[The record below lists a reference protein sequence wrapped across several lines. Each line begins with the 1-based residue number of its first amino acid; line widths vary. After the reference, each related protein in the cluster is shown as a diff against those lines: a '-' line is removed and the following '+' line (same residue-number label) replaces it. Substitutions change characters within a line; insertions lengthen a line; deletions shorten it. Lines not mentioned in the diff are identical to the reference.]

1 MIRTIC
7 ASGEST
13 TLVLC
18 SIVRLWCKEFGTFR
32 QTTREQENAV
42 LGKDKDGEGDYSMRL
57 FLPDVGDH
65 VSLPDQ
71 HGLTLGGAYAVRGPD
86 TGSVAEVSLGMDLVC
101 ILWDRAQ
108 VRGWYEVETVFRVAM
123 VSKGAQEVE
132 NKPNQAQRRRDILT
146 AAEMLRFPSIQQL
159 LMRIGFMENQDQAC
173 MHNPE
178 TYDTIAFSQ
187 IAGRSLEEFVRSGIE
202 AGWLEEYV
210 RKD

>member
-1 MIRTIC
+1 MK
-7 ASGEST
+7 
-13 TLVLC
+13 V
-18 SIVRLWCKEFGTFR
+18 
-32 QTTREQENAV
+32 
-42 LGKDKDGEGDYSMRL
+42 
-57 FLPDVGDH
+57 FLPDVGDR
-65 VSLPDQ
+65 VVLPAKQ
-71 HGLTLGGAYAVRGPD
+71 HLDLGGAYAVRGPD
-86 TGSVAEVSLGMDLVC
+86 TGSIAEVSLGMDLVC

-132 NKPNQAQRRRDILT
+132 NKPNQAQRRRRGILT